1 MENPH
6 SVQDIASIRE
16 CQRGYTEGY
25 IVELL
30 KNVFLGVGGFI
41 VLAISLAGVA
51 DLLGLFRGR
60 RSKND

>member
-30 KNVFLGVGGFI
+30 KNVFLGVGLLVCWEG
-41 VLAISLAGVA
+41 VLWSAAA
-51 DLLGLFRGR
+51 KCR
-60 RSKND
+60 